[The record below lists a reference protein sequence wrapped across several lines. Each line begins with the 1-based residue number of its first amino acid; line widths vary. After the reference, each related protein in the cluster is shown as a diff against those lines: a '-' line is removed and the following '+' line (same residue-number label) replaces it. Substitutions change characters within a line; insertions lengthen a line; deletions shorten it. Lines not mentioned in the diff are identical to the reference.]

1 MKRVK
6 LEITDLEEDLVL
18 AEDLYVERRMLM
30 RSGSILTSRLINLL
44 KNRNVQYVHV
54 FKKKKNQRVS
64 QGHPLVF
71 LVRLFLTDSRTQT

>member
-30 RSGSILTSRLINLL
+30 RSGSLEKYRV
-44 KNRNVQYVHV
+44 KNV
-54 FKKKKNQRVS
+54 
-64 QGHPLVF
+64 LV
-71 LVRLFLTDSRTQT
+71 LH